1 MAETEKERSDR
12 IAKEEADAEYNRRA
26 GNAGYDV
33 TTTTSPYGGIDIDG
47 DWGED
52 VPTEVFGLYI
62 ADEMVP
68 DGEGGVYWPGPSR
81 EPRKVEQQGT
91 STGENWS
98 DGAYPTITEYPRG
111 DANKFFP
118 VGEAPE
124 GPLRRGPQY
133 SNIDYQLILNGMT
146 TSELASLEVLFVEA
160 GMIDPEVMY
169 TSGGLSRGSLLGLF
183 QNLIVEADSNR
194 NSWEDQLNQN
204 IDLYQDWLK
213 ENPEEEPKTWA
224 QLNPFVA
231 PAEMKPDY
239 ATMAQNVKDNVRG
252 QLGREVTSGE
262 MELLT
267 GELSGSFHDAW
278 KQNQYDPALA
288 TWEANSRAH
297 ETETAQSAGTFQ
309 AVDPQARFEETF
321 DERYEGELGHR
332 RRVDKGKEKSNSL
345 FGSFD
350 MLARS
355 L

>member
-1 MAETEKERSDR
+1 MAETEKERADR
-12 IAKEEADAEYNRRA
+12 IAAETAEYNRRA
-26 GNAGYDV
+26 NAAGYSS
-33 TTTTSPYGGIDIDG
+33 TTTTTTPGNVGGIDLE

-52 VPTEVFGLYI
+52 IPAEILGLYI
-62 ADEMVP
+62 QDEMEN
-68 DGEGGVYWPGPSR
+68 DGQGGVYYPGPRR

-124 GPLRRGPQY
+124 GPLRQGPQY

-146 TSELASLEVLFVEA
+146 SSELASLELLFQEA
-160 GMIDPEVMY
+160 GMIDSEAML
-169 TSGGLSRGSLLGLF
+169 SGGLSRGALLGHF
-183 QNLIVEADSNR
+183 KNLIMEADANR
-194 NSWEDQLNQN
+194 NTWEDQLNSN
-204 IDLYQDWLK
+204 IEGYQEWLK

-252 QLGREVTSGE
+252 QLGRSATTGE

-267 GELSGSFHDAW
+267 SQLSGSYHDAW

-297 ETETAQSAGTFQ
+297 ETESAQSAGTFQ
-309 AVDPQARFEETF
+309 AVDPQARFDETF

-332 RRVDKGKEKSNSL
+332 RRVDKGKSKTQSL

-355 L
+355 I